1 MKTYLRILSIETATE
16 ACSVA
21 YQNEDGEVFDHF
33 EIIPQQHTQRIFPMI
48 REILTQVGA
57 SLSSLDAIAVG
68 RGPGSFTGSRI
79 AVSVAQ
85 GLGFG
90 LNKPVYPISTLAAIA
105 FQVRENLGVGESK
118 VVSPALDA
126 RMGEYYT
133 GTYRV
138 SSKGSSY
145 EIDCIEEEH
154 LTSTIEVPI
163 DILPRA
169 KEIVL
174 LAQMAWEKQDLG
186 LPAEKVLPVYLREKV
201 VGFR

>member
-1 MKTYLRILSIETATE
+1 MKTYLRILAIETATE

-21 YQNEDGEVFDHF
+21 YQNEEGEVFDCL

-48 REILTQVGA
+48 RQVLAQAGV
-57 SLSSLDAIAVG
+57 SLSLLDAIAVG

-90 LNKPVYPISTLAAIA
+90 LNKLVYPISTLAAIA
-105 FQVRENLGVGESK
+105 FQARESLVVGESK
-118 VVSPALDA
+118 VVSAALDA

-138 SSKGSSY
+138 SLNNFSY
-145 EIDCIEEEH
+145 KIECIEEDRI
-154 LTSTIEVPI
+154 TSMIEVPI

-174 LAQMAWEKQDLG
+174 LAQMLWQEGKVG

-201 VGFR
+201 V